1 MDEASKVTLHKPH
14 HQPAQSYLEEKIVW
28 TEGTDPSYP
37 YQAKLNGAKLL
48 IRVNDFPDE
57 NLYTLVIDDLA
68 VAGFD
73 DWPGQWI
80 RPGQTKLADPEISV
94 FLPVYNEQDNI
105 AQLNLSLTDA
115 LERLGRSYEVIY
127 IDDGSTDNSL
137 AKLREIAA
145 RDTRVRVVSLRRNYG
160 QTSAMSAGIDH
171 ARGQI
176 LIPMDADL
184 QNDPADISRLL
195 EKLDEGYDVVSG
207 WRKNRKDRWLTRQ
220 LPSRLANRLV
230 AKLSGVDLH
239 DFGCSLKVYRRD
251 ALTGVKLYGEMH
263 RFIPIYAGWAGA
275 RVTEIPVTHHA
286 RTAGESK
293 YGLSR
298 TIKVLF
304 DLITIKFL
312 SSYLTKP
319 LYLFGTAGLVCL
331 VISLFSFA
339 FALYYRIVEGVH
351 LNRMPLATLSMIM
364 FAMGV
369 QFIFMGLLAEMIVRT
384 YHESQDK
391 PTYLVR
397 ERINIEDDSD
407 S

>member
-1 MDEASKVTLHKPH
+1 MKEYRLGSV
-14 HQPAQSYLEEKIVW
+14 EE
-28 TEGTDPSYP
+28 
-37 YQAKLNGAKLL
+37 
-48 IRVNDFPDE
+48 
-57 NLYTLVIDDLA
+57 LA
-68 VAGFD
+68 GKSE
-73 DWPGQWI
+73 
-80 RPGQTKLADPEISV
+80 RLEISV

-105 AQLNLSLTDA
+105 EQLNLKLVDA
-115 LERLGRSYEVIY
+115 LERLHRSYEVIY
-127 IDDGSTDNSL
+127 VDDGSTDQSL

-145 RDTRVRVVSLRRNYG
+145 RDSHVRVISLRRNYG
-160 QTSAMSAGIDH
+160 QTAAMSAGIDH

-184 QNDPADISRLL
+184 QNDPTDISRLL
-195 EKLDEGYDVVSG
+195 EKLDDGYDVVSG
-207 WRKNRKDRWLTRQ
+207 WRKDRKDRWLTRR
-220 LPSRLANRLV
+220 LPSRLANRLIS
-230 AKLSGVDLH
+230 KLSGVDLH
-239 DFGCSLKVYRRD
+239 DYGCSLKAYRRD

-275 RVTEIPVTHHA
+275 RVTELPVTHHA
-286 RTAGESK
+286 RNAGESK

-298 TIKVLF
+298 TLKVIF

-319 LYLFGTAGLVCL
+319 LYLFGVAGVVCL
-331 VISLFSFA
+331 LLSFLTFA
-339 FALYYRIVEGVH
+339 FSLYYRIVEGVH

-391 PTYLVR
+391 PTYQIR
-397 ERINIEDDSD
+397 EKINIEDNEK
-407 S
+407 

>member
-1 MDEASKVTLHKPH
+1 MNKYLLETVDELEDKPA
-14 HQPAQSYLEEKIVW
+14 PLEV
-28 TEGTDPSYP
+28 
-37 YQAKLNGAKLL
+37 
-48 IRVNDFPDE
+48 
-57 NLYTLVIDDLA
+57 
-68 VAGFD
+68 
-73 DWPGQWI
+73 
-80 RPGQTKLADPEISV
+80 SV

-105 AQLNLSLTDA
+105 AQLNLQLTDA
-115 LERLGRSYEVIY
+115 LEGLGRSYEVIY
-127 IDDGSTDNSL
+127 IDDGSTDQSM
-137 AKLREIAA
+137 ARLREIAT
-145 RDTRVRVVSLRRNYG
+145 RDTRVRVISLRRNYG
-160 QTSAMSAGIDH
+160 QTAAMSAGIDH

-184 QNDPADISRLL
+184 QNDPADIRHLL
-195 EKLDEGYDVVSG
+195 EKLDMGYDVVSG
-207 WRKNRKDRWLTRQ
+207 WRKDRKDTWLTRR

-239 DFGCSLKVYRRD
+239 DFGCSLKAYRRE

-275 RVTEIPVTHHA
+275 RVTEIPVAHHA
-286 RTAGESK
+286 RAAGKSK

-319 LYLFGTAGLVCL
+319 LYLFGTAGLICL
-331 VISLFSFA
+331 VISLLSFA
-339 FALYYRIVEGVH
+339 FALYYRFVEGVH

-364 FAMGV
+364 FAMGI

-397 ERINIEDDSD
+397 ERINIDDESD
-407 S
+407 A

>member
-1 MDEASKVTLHKPH
+1 MKEYSLKPV
-14 HQPAQSYLEEKIVW
+14 EEVEK
-28 TEGTDPSYP
+28 
-37 YQAKLNGAKLL
+37 KLDR
-48 IRVNDFPDE
+48 I
-57 NLYTLVIDDLA
+57 
-68 VAGFD
+68 
-73 DWPGQWI
+73 
-80 RPGQTKLADPEISV
+80 EISV

-105 AQLNLSLTDA
+105 KQLDLKLTEA
-115 LERLGRSYEVIY
+115 LEKLGRSYEVIY
-127 IDDGSTDNSL
+127 VDDGSTDQSL
-137 AKLREIAA
+137 AKLREIAM

-160 QTSAMSAGIDH
+160 QTAAMSAGIDH

-207 WRKNRKDRWLTRQ
+207 WRKDRKDRWLTRR
-220 LPSRLANRLV
+220 LPSRMANTLV

-239 DFGCSLKVYRRD
+239 DFGCSLKAYRRD

-263 RFIPIYAGWAGA
+263 RFIPIYAEWAGA
-275 RVTEIPVTHHA
+275 RVAEIPVAHHA
-286 RTAGESK
+286 RSAGESK

-319 LYLFGTAGLVCL
+319 LYVFGTAGVLCL
-331 VISLFSFA
+331 LISFLTFA
-339 FALYYRIVEGVH
+339 LSLYYRFVEGVH

-391 PTYLVR
+391 PIYLVR
-397 ERINIEDDSD
+397 ERINIEGESD
-407 S
+407 GLKNV

>member
-1 MDEASKVTLHKPH
+1 MKEYVLKPVGE
-14 HQPAQSYLEEKIVW
+14 LEDKSERI
-28 TEGTDPSYP
+28 
-37 YQAKLNGAKLL
+37 
-48 IRVNDFPDE
+48 
-57 NLYTLVIDDLA
+57 
-68 VAGFD
+68 
-73 DWPGQWI
+73 
-80 RPGQTKLADPEISV
+80 EISV
-94 FLPVYNEQDNI
+94 FLPVYNEQDNVER
-105 AQLNLSLTDA
+105 LNLSLTEA
-115 LERLGRSYEVIY
+115 LEKLGRSYEVIY
-127 IDDGSTDNSL
+127 IDDGSTDQSM
-137 AKLREIAA
+137 AKLREIAM
-145 RDTRVRVVSLRRNYG
+145 RDTRVRIVSLRRNYG
-160 QTSAMSAGIDH
+160 QTAAMSAGIDH

-184 QNDPADISRLL
+184 QNDPADIRSLL

-207 WRKNRKDRWLTRQ
+207 WRKDRKDRWLTRR

-230 AKLSGVDLH
+230 ARLSGVELH
-239 DFGCSLKVYRRD
+239 DFGCSLKAYRRD

-275 RVTEIPVTHHA
+275 RVAEIPVNHHP
-286 RTAGESK
+286 RMAGESK

-331 VISLFSFA
+331 LLSFLTFA
-339 FALYYRIVEGVH
+339 FALYYRFVEGVH

-397 ERINIEDDSD
+397 ERINIE
-407 S
+407 